1 MTNIPKFYF
10 FSNNLFES
18 FLRHTFQIRKEQV
31 LVLVLPLV
39 LLLLCFCKATCIL
52 RFTTAE
58 KTLYLTFQT
67 KKDGSNEAPVSTAE
81 LLACREEVLKSRRFK
96 IGLLSSSLLENPEV
110 KSGNLKIL
118 LELMDESN
126 PEVYI
131 TVRKLAT
138 VSLLEVFKDLLPSY
152 HITQIQQEGVRCT

>member
-1 MTNIPKFYF
+1 M
-10 FSNNLFES
+10 
-18 FLRHTFQIRKEQV
+18 FLCQIKNED
-31 LVLVLPLV
+31 P
-39 LLLLCFCKATCIL
+39 
-52 RFTTAE
+52 
-58 KTLYLTFQT
+58 
-67 KKDGSNEAPVSTAE
+67 EAPISTAE
-81 LLACREEVLKSRRFK
+81 LLACREEILKSRRFK
-96 IGLLSSSLLENPEV
+96 IGLLSSSVLENPEM

-152 HITQIQQEGVRCT
+152 NISQVQPEGVKCKYQFTFLHKNCSGL